1 MIFSQWSRAYK
12 GAESVNTDESCYNID
27 EALFLY
33 YHSACVLP
41 KTFQVRISS
50 SFKSDIKWT

>member
-41 KTFQVRISS
+41 KTFRVRISS
-50 SFKSDIKWT
+50 SLKSDIK